1 MKNHAI
7 MGPKRFEVPLHVII
21 GRRKPGKS
29 ERGRDW
35 RPPPSAKVEPSA
47 DAWKVSFTVA
57 PPFHNQTSQLT
68 STFSDAENEDEAPAA
83 TQETEMKTEPKA
95 IEPPPTPITTTAPDS
110 PQPSIKEPPKSHKK
124 GGRPPHP
131 RKGKQGKNQYTRD
144 RDDPENGLD
153 SPARSQSRDIG
164 GDDHNEKGPGPG
176 HRSTNSGSKLGRPR
190 GSGSK
195 VSMLDMRRRVAGMLD
210 FISKTQVEMAGEA
223 TPSGA
228 NGTPNGVHGHGH
240 GLGGAS
246 PSSANSAG
254 EATKEAMRGLAEALL
269 PGLNGDGGAEGVESV
284 RREFKD
290 LSLLEMMDRLTAELV
305 KWQKAYA

>member
-1 MKNHAI
+1 
-7 MGPKRFEVPLHVII
+7 
-21 GRRKPGKS
+21 
-29 ERGRDW
+29 
-35 RPPPSAKVEPSA
+35 
-47 DAWKVSFTVA
+47 
-57 PPFHNQTSQLT
+57 
-68 STFSDAENEDEAPAA
+68 
-83 TQETEMKTEPKA
+83 
-95 IEPPPTPITTTAPDS
+95 
-110 PQPSIKEPPKSHKK
+110 
-124 GGRPPHP
+124 
-131 RKGKQGKNQYTRD
+131 
-144 RDDPENGLD
+144 
-153 SPARSQSRDIG
+153 
-164 GDDHNEKGPGPG
+164 
-176 HRSTNSGSKLGRPR
+176 
-190 GSGSK
+190 
-195 VSMLDMRRRVAGMLD
+195 MLD

-228 NGTPNGVHGHGH
+228 NGTPNGVNGHGH